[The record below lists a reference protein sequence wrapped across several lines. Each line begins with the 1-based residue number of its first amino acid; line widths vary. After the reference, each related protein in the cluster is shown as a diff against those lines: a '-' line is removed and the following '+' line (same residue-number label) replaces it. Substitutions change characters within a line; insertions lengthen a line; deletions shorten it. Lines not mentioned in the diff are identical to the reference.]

1 MVILQEIYQGDP
13 EEDDINKNISYK
25 TDDFK
30 IFSYSIVKEVLF
42 VYWATV
48 ILFKK
53 YFYLLVVSYKTL
65 HILGKVR

>member
-42 VYWATV
+42 VHWATV
-48 ILFKK
+48 ILLKK
-53 YFYLLVVSYKTL
+53 YFYLLAVSYKIL
-65 HILGKVR
+65 HIFGKVR